1 MDLADSLRRSETR
14 ESVEERC
21 RRIEEKADQLFAAG
35 VAWTT
40 FFKELLGP
48 EGLIRRLFPTPDEL
62 SFFEQTATHRR
73 VQEMLASLRRVQE
86 GRAAKT
92 EAVSVITLRIP
103 KSLHDALA
111 EEAHALKTSIN
122 RLCISKLAQLIDAR
136 LVPPLRQFDRSGE
149 ITMRGVSTDSK
160 TPDELPQREQEPAE

>member
-1 MDLADSLRRSETR
+1 MDLADSLRRQETT
-14 ESVEERC
+14 ETVEDRC
-21 RRIEEKADQLFAAG
+21 RKIEEKADQLFAAG

-48 EGLIRRLFPTPDEL
+48 EGLVRRLFPTPEEL
-62 SFFEQTATHRR
+62 SRFEQTATHRK

-86 GRAAKT
+86 GRAART
-92 EAVSVITLRIP
+92 EALSVITLRIP

-136 LVPPLRQFDRSGE
+136 LVPPLRQFDRGGE
-149 ITMRGVSTDSK
+149 IPKEDPGADSR
-160 TPDELPQREQEPAE
+160 TSDELPERR

>member
-1 MDLADSLRRSETR
+1 METT
-14 ESVEERC
+14 ETVEERC
-21 RRIEEKADQLFAAG
+21 RKVEEKADQLFAAG

-48 EGLIRRLFPTPDEL
+48 EGLVRQLFPTPEEL
-62 SFFEQTATHRR
+62 TRFEQTATHRK
-73 VQEMLASLRRVQE
+73 VQEMLAGLRRVQE

-136 LVPPLRQFDRSGE
+136 LVPPLRQFERRGE
-149 ITMRGVSTDSK
+149 ITVQDRGERSQTSDG
-160 TPDELPQREQEPAE
+160 LPERE